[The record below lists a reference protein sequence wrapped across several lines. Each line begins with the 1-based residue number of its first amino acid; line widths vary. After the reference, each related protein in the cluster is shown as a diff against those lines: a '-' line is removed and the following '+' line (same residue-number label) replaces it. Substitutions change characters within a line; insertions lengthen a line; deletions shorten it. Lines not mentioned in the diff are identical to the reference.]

1 MSNIMDG
8 KLVAKK
14 IKDRVAEWIIQD
26 LERKPRL
33 LIVTI
38 GDDDASKVYV
48 RNKMRAADEVG
59 IEASHWIYTADDYWS
74 GKVDDDFDSGFPD
87 FDAVILQLPVPS
99 YVDAGRLIEKIPY
112 WKDVDGLTMTQKGC
126 FEAIPHRC
134 HIMDALIP
142 CTPQGVIELIDKYV
156 PFENLKGKNALVI
169 GRSELVGKPVAKLLL
184 DENMT
189 VTIAHS
195 KTPKCELLRA
205 FANADLVVSAAGKR
219 DLITE
224 EDAYQFWKDNRH
236 YFPDNFKFKNK
247 RVIVDVSINRNEDGK
262 LCGDFSEEFKQKY
275 SEYYTPVPGGVG
287 PMTVAMLMFNTY
299 LAAKDGW
306 FWENKENKKRKE
318 LTE

>member
-1 MSNIMDG
+1 MDG

-14 IKDRVAEWIIQD
+14 IKDRVAKWIVTD
-26 LERKPRL
+26 LDRAPQL

-38 GDDDASKVYV
+38 GEDDASKVYV

-74 GKVDDDFDSGFPD
+74 GKVEDDFNSGFPD
-87 FDAVILQLPVPS
+87 FDAVILQLPVPG
-99 YVDAGRLIEKIPY
+99 YVNAGRLIEKIPY
-112 WKDVDGLTMTQKGC
+112 WKDVDGLTMAQKGR
-126 FEAIPHRC
+126 FEAIPNRC

-142 CTPQGVIELIDKYV
+142 CTPQGVIELIDEYV
-156 PFENLKGKNALVI
+156 PFEDLKGKNALVI
-169 GRSELVGKPVAKLLL
+169 GRSELVGKPVAKMLL
-184 DENMT
+184 DEHMT

-195 KTPKCELLRA
+195 KTPRYELLQA
-205 FANADLVVSAAGKR
+205 FANADLVVSAAGKQ

-224 EDAYQFWKDNRH
+224 EDALQFWKDNRH
-236 YFPDNFKFKNK
+236 YICDSFEFKHK
-247 RVIVDVSINRNEDGK
+247 RIIVDVSINRDENGK

-299 LAAKDGW
+299 RTATRRQL
-306 FWENKENKKRKE
+306 
-318 LTE
+318 

>member
-1 MSNIMDG
+1 MSKIMDG

-14 IKDRVAEWIIQD
+14 IKDRVAEWIVQD

-48 RNKMRAADEVG
+48 RNKMRATDEVG
-59 IEASHWIYTADDYWS
+59 IDAIHRIYNSNDYWS
-74 GKVDDDFDSGFPD
+74 GKVEEDFDFGFPD

-112 WKDVDGLTMTQKGC
+112 WKDVDGLTITQKGR
-126 FEAIPHRC
+126 FEAIPNRC

-142 CTPQGVIELIDKYV
+142 CTPQGVIELIDEYV

-169 GRSELVGKPVAKLLL
+169 GRSELVGKPVAKMLL
-184 DENMT
+184 DADMT

-195 KTPKCELLRA
+195 KTPKCELLKA
-205 FANADLVVSAAGKR
+205 FVNADLVVSAAGKQ

-224 EDAYQFWKDNRH
+224 EDALQFWKDNRH
-236 YFPDNFKFKNK
+236 YICDSFEFKHN
-247 RVIVDVSINRNEDGK
+247 RIIVDVSINRDKDGK